1 MRDLEIRIF
10 PDPVLEKECEEIGD
24 IDDEVVDLAQSMI
37 ATMKKAEGLGLSA
50 PQVGVLKRLF
60 VCKDFSDED
69 EERFLVLINPKIIN
83 FEGRVESR
91 EGCLSI
97 PGFYDYI
104 YRHERVSM
112 TALDLDGQQQSFN
125 CDGMQSI
132 VFQHEFDHL
141 DGILFPE
148 RMTKIKKEIFLKKIN
163 KAFK

>member
-1 MRDLEIRIF
+1 MRDLKIRIF
-10 PDPVLEKECEEIGD
+10 PDPVLEKECEEVDD
-24 IDDEVVDLAQSMI
+24 IDDELVDLAQSMI
-37 ATMKKAEGLGLSA
+37 VTMKEAEGLGLSA

-60 VCKDFSDED
+60 VCKDFADADEQ
-69 EERFLVLINPKIIN
+69 RSLVLINPKIID
-83 FEGRVESR
+83 FEGRVESK

-112 TALDLDGQQQSFN
+112 TALDLDGKQQSFN
-125 CDGMQSI
+125 CNGMQSI
-132 VFQHEFDHL
+132 VLQHEFDHL